1 MVQLNYKAS
10 NIAKAEK
17 EQGMSFFDAF
27 SSLQDKPSISSLLFL
42 FIAGGGTTEE
52 FDKIFESGIDKVMLE
67 VMSGIADAGFLGKAV
82 NSKIIKARM
91 KKSMDEAMA
100 ALENSGETENA

>member
-42 FIAGGGTTEE
+42 FVAGGGTTEE
-52 FDKIFESGIDKVMLE
+52 FDELFKSGIDKVMLE
-67 VMSGIADAGFLGKAV
+67 VMSGIADAGFLGKTV
-82 NSKIIKARM
+82 DSKTLRAEMEKAM
-91 KKSMDEAMA
+91 KEAMPTS
-100 ALENSGETENA
+100 EISGQTKKN